1 LIEWKLVLVQML
13 AGPGGVAASN
23 KASGVGGV
31 AGFYV
36 MSDAVGVGA
45 GDASSVA
52 VGTAKASFVAKANS
66 SIALPSGLRFWVL
79 VSTLPRFPQ
88 TVGCTLSQNMRQVG
102 RLASHTVAAC
112 PEESAITCFW

>member
-1 LIEWKLVLVQML
+1 MQILP
-13 AGPGGVAASN
+13 ASSGVAVDN
-23 KASGVGGV
+23 KANGVGGV
-31 AGFYV
+31 AGIYV
-36 MSDAVGVGA
+36 ISDAAGVGA